1 VAAPATRYLYQ
12 TALQEDATATDQ
24 PADYAGS
31 PLEHYVGTGAL
42 ARWLTGETAGM
53 AVALAAIAVVFA
65 VGGDQLH
72 SASAVI
78 AALAHYPGSFA
89 IGLSPVF
96 WLLISELYPVRIR
109 GTAMSVATIAN

>member
-1 VAAPATRYLYQ
+1 
-12 TALQEDATATDQ
+12 
-24 PADYAGS
+24 
-31 PLEHYVGTGAL
+31 
-42 ARWLTGETAGM
+42 M

-65 VGGDQLH
+65 AGGDQLH

-78 AALAHYPGSFA
+78 AIAALALYPGSFA

-109 GTAMSVATIAN
+109 GTAMSMATIAN